1 MNKLFNIGFLLS
13 LFLVFFNSC
22 KEADELVNVVYMTGT
37 EKTTLTRVSID
48 GPTEF
53 GISATC
59 TEKVNKDVRVEF
71 SINSSLVDSYNSE
84 KGTSYRALPEG
95 VGKLEKNVS
104 VIKSGSNISEAIM
117 FLLTT
122 TEGLEEGI
130 SYLVPITLVSA
141 DGYQVLESCRTV
153 YVLLNQVIVTKALS
167 LANYT
172 RFYVPKFKE
181 NAELKSI
188 PKISMECRVK
198 VNKFQTRDP
207 FISSVMGIEYDEN
220 FLLRF
225 GDVTIDNN
233 QLQLTAKDQ
242 VTPSDHFE
250 TGKWYHIAT
259 VFDGNTIYMYINGEL
274 AASKAATRGP
284 VNLYDGGD
292 FNFGYS
298 YDGRYL
304 DGAISEARVWTKALT
319 QVEIQENMC
328 YVSPDTEGLLAYW
341 RFNEGEGYKSVDC
354 TGHGYDAVSY
364 SGRNAKWIEGVKC
377 PGE

>member
-1 MNKLFNIGFLLS
+1 MDKLKYIFFSLISLLIIT
-13 LFLVFFNSC
+13 SC
-22 KEADELVNVVYMTGT
+22 KEADKLVNVVYMTGT
-37 EKTTLTRVSID
+37 EKTTLTRLSIE
-48 GPTEF
+48 GPTEM

-59 TEKVNKDVRVEF
+59 SEKVSHDVKVSF
-71 SINSSLVDSYNSE
+71 MLDPSLVESYNQE
-84 KGTSYRALPEG
+84 KGTSYKVLPEG
-95 VGKLEKNVS
+95 LGQLKTTESVIRAGSNVS
-104 VIKSGSNISEAIM
+104 ESVMFQLKSI
-117 FLLTT
+117 
-122 TEGLEEGI
+122 EGMEEGV
-130 SYLVPITLVSA
+130 SYLVPITLSSVE
-141 DGYQVLESCRTV
+141 GYQILESCKTV
-153 YVLLNQVIVTKALS
+153 YVLLNQIVVTKALS
-167 LANYT
+167 LSNNM

-181 NAELKSI
+181 NPDLKSLS
-188 PKISMECRVK
+188 KISMECRVK
-198 VNKFQTRDP
+198 VNNFYNRDP

-233 QLQLTAKDQ
+233 QIQLTAKDQ
-242 VTPSDHFE
+242 VTPPDHFE

-274 AASKAATRGP
+274 AASKGATRGP

-328 YVSPDTEGLLAYW
+328 YVAPDTEGLLAYW
-341 RFNEGEGYKSVDC
+341 RFNEGEGNMSKDA

-364 SGRNAKWIEGVKC
+364 SGRNASWIDGVKC

>member
-1 MNKLFNIGFLLS
+1 MNRFSNIGFILL
-13 LFLVFFNSC
+13 LFLVLFSSC
-22 KEADELVNVVYMTGT
+22 KEADKLVNVVYMTGT

-59 TEKVNKDVRVEF
+59 SEKVSRDVRVEF
-71 SINSSLVDSYNSE
+71 SVNLSLVEAYNKE
-84 KGTSYRALPEG
+84 RGTSYRALPEEN
-95 VGKLEKNVS
+95 GKLESNVS
-104 VIKSGSNISEAIM
+104 VIKSGSSVSEAVM
-117 FLLTT
+117 FLLST

-130 SYLVPITLVSA
+130 SYLIPITLVSV
-141 DGYQVLESCRTV
+141 DGYKILESCRTV
-153 YVLLNQVIVTKALS
+153 YVVLNQVIETKALS
-167 LANYT
+167 LANRT

-181 NAELKSI
+181 NVELKSI
-188 PKISMECRVK
+188 PKLSMECRVK
-198 VNKFQTRDP
+198 VNSFQERDP
-207 FISSVMGIEYDEN
+207 YISSVMGIEYSEN

-225 GDVTIDNN
+225 GDVTIDKD
-233 QLQLTAKDQ
+233 QLQLTAFDQ

-304 DGAISEARVWTKALT
+304 DGAISEARVWTRALT

-328 YVSPDTEGLLAYW
+328 YVSPDSEGLLAYW
-341 RFNEGEGYKSVDC
+341 RFNEGEGNRSVDC
-354 TGHGYDAVSY
+354 TGHGYDAESY
-364 SGRNAKWIEGVKC
+364 TGRDAQWIEGVKC